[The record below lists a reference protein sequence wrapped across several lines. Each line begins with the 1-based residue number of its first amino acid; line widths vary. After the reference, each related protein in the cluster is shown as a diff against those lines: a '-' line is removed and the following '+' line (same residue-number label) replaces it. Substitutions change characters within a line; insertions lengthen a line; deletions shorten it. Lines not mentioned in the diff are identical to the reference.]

1 MASLYIKDGETADLA
16 QQVAS
21 RLGTIKTDAVRRA
34 LHSLALQETSTIP
47 STSTVQWLLDY
58 RAAHPLPGRE
68 RTKADKAFYDS
79 LSDEDDIH
87 DPWAE

>member
-1 MASLYIKDGETADLA
+1 MASLYIKDSETADLA

-21 RLGTIKTDAVRRA
+21 RLGTTKTDAVRRA
-34 LHSLALQETSTIP
+34 LRSLVPQETSSTH

-58 RAAHPLPGRE
+58 RAAHPLPDRE
-68 RTKADKAFYDS
+68 RMKADKAFYDS
-79 LSDEDDIH
+79 LNDEDDIC